1 MLKLSIKNPTTQETE
16 TYDVATEFNQFFN
29 QAKEYGLINS
39 IFSLR
44 VNAMRDENAPIRLH
58 ADSDVGN
65 GLLSILDGDDSLYD
79 VRVIDEE
86 ISDVPEE
93 HREYLESNLV
103 NEQYSDVDEL
113 FNDIKATTKFFAPV
127 KMSFFCP
134 LAGSIND
141 HEGDYYEADGAI
153 LTENIDKIEDAIRSE
168 QARELKMG
176 EYISDHAD
184 IKGKVLFAEWG
195 VEEHYGALYGKIDC
209 YLSEELSPEETER
222 LKDAITGQNSDGLG
236 EGFEQRE
243 IHIDEGDLY
252 VSYWQSGDEYF
263 LHTED
268 EFDEYLSQMGGM
280 RFGG

>member
-134 LAGSIND
+134 LAGNIND
-141 HEGDYYEADGAI
+141 HEGDYYEADGAM

-195 VEEHYGALYGKIDC
+195 VEEHYGALYGKN
-209 YLSEELSPEETER
+209 R
-222 LKDAITGQNSDGLG
+222 LLPLG
-236 EGFEQRE
+236 GTLPRRNRTPQGCHHRSEQRRSRRGLRAE
-243 IHIDEGDLY
+243 RNPHRRGRPLR
-252 VSYWQSGDEYF
+252 F
-263 LHTED
+263 L
-268 EFDEYLSQMGGM
+268 LAIG
-280 RFGG
+280 

>member
-16 TYDVATEFNQFFN
+16 TYDVTTEFNQFFN

-79 VRVIDEE
+79 ARVIDEE

-153 LTENIDKIEDAIRSE
+153 LTDNIDKIEDAIRSE

>member
-1 MLKLSIKNPTTQETE
+1 MHCYKCK
-16 TYDVATEFNQFFN
+16 
-29 QAKEYGLINS
+29 
-39 IFSLR
+39 
-44 VNAMRDENAPIRLH
+44 H
-58 ADSDVGN
+58 
-65 GLLSILDGDDSLYD
+65 
-79 VRVIDEE
+79 
-86 ISDVPEE
+86 
-93 HREYLESNLV
+93 
-103 NEQYSDVDEL
+103 
-113 FNDIKATTKFFAPV
+113 
-127 KMSFFCP
+127 
-134 LAGSIND
+134 
-141 HEGDYYEADGAI
+141 
-153 LTENIDKIEDAIRSE
+153 KIEDAIRSE

-184 IKGKVLFAEWG
+184 IKGKVLFAEWS

-252 VSYWQSGDEYF
+252 VSYWQSNDEYF

-268 EFDEYLSQMGGM
+268 EFDEYLSQTGGM

>member
-134 LAGSIND
+134 LAGNIND

-153 LTENIDKIEDAIRSE
+153 LTDNIDKIEDAIMSE

>member
-29 QAKEYGLINS
+29 QAKEYGMINS

-252 VSYWQSGDEYF
+252 VSYWQSNDEYF

-268 EFDEYLSQMGGM
+268 EFDEYLSQTGGM

>member
-268 EFDEYLSQMGGM
+268 EFDEYLSQMGSM

>member
-44 VNAMRDENAPIRLH
+44 VNAMKDENAPIRLH

-86 ISDVPEE
+86 LSDVREE
-93 HREYLESNLV
+93 LHDEIEANLV
-103 NEQYSDVDEL
+103 YEQYSDVDEL
-113 FNDIKATTKFFAPV
+113 FDDIKEMTKSLAGT
-127 KMSFFCP
+127 KISFFCP
-134 LAGSIND
+134 LAGNLND
-141 HEGDYYEADGAI
+141 HEGDYYEADGSM
-153 LTENIDKIEDAIRSE
+153 LTDNIDKIEDAIRSE

-209 YLSEELSPEETER
+209 YLSEDLSPEETER

-268 EFDEYLSQMGGM
+268 EFDEYLSQIGGM

>member
-16 TYDVATEFNQFFN
+16 TYDVVNEFNQFFN

-153 LTENIDKIEDAIRSE
+153 LTENIDKIEDAIMSE

-209 YLSEELSPEETER
+209 YLTEELSPEETER

>member
-44 VNAMRDENAPIRLH
+44 VNAIRDENAPIRLH

-153 LTENIDKIEDAIRSE
+153 LTENIDKIEDAIMSE
-168 QARELKMG
+168 QSRELKMG

>member
-16 TYDVATEFNQFFN
+16 TYDVTTEFNQFFN

-141 HEGDYYEADGAI
+141 HEGDYYDADGAI

-268 EFDEYLSQMGGM
+268 EFDEYLSQIGGM

>member
-252 VSYWQSGDEYF
+252 VSYWQSNDEYF

-268 EFDEYLSQMGGM
+268 EFDEYLSQTGGM

>member
-16 TYDVATEFNQFFN
+16 TYDVVTEFNQFFN

-86 ISDVPEE
+86 ISSVPEE
-93 HREYLESNLV
+93 HREYLESNLG

-195 VEEHYGALYGKIDC
+195 VEEHRGALYGKIDC

>member
-86 ISDVPEE
+86 LSDVREE
-93 HREYLESNLV
+93 LHDEIEANLV
-103 NEQYSDVDEL
+103 YEQYSDVDEL
-113 FNDIKATTKFFAPV
+113 FEDIKEMTKSLAAS
-127 KMSFFCP
+127 KISFFCP
-134 LAGSIND
+134 LAGNLND
-141 HEGDYYEADGAI
+141 HEGDYYEADGSM
-153 LTENIDKIEDAIRSE
+153 LTDNIDKIEDAIRSE

-252 VSYWQSGDEYF
+252 VSYWQSNDEYF

-268 EFDEYLSQMGGM
+268 EFDEYLSQTGGM

>member
-141 HEGDYYEADGAI
+141 HEGDYYDADGAI
-153 LTENIDKIEDAIRSE
+153 LTENIDKIEDAIMSE

>member
-86 ISDVPEE
+86 LSDVREE
-93 HREYLESNLV
+93 LRDELEANLV
-103 NEQYSDVDEL
+103 HEQYRDVDEL
-113 FNDIKATTKFFAPV
+113 FDDIKEMTKSLAGT
-127 KMSFFCP
+127 KISFFCP
-134 LAGSIND
+134 LAGNLND
-141 HEGDYYEADGAI
+141 HEGDYYEADGSM
-153 LTENIDKIEDAIRSE
+153 LTDNIDKIEDAIRSE

>member
-44 VNAMRDENAPIRLH
+44 VNAMKDENAPIRLH

-141 HEGDYYEADGAI
+141 HEGDYYDADGAI

>member
-16 TYDVATEFNQFFN
+16 TYDVVNEFNQFFN

-141 HEGDYYEADGAI
+141 HEGDYYDADGAI

>member
-29 QAKEYGLINS
+29 QAKEYGMINS

-134 LAGSIND
+134 LAGNLND

-153 LTENIDKIEDAIRSE
+153 LTDNIDKIEDAIRSE

-268 EFDEYLSQMGGM
+268 EFDEYLSQIGGM

>member
-153 LTENIDKIEDAIRSE
+153 LTENIDKIEDAIMSE

-268 EFDEYLSQMGGM
+268 EFDEYLSQTGGM

>member
-29 QAKEYGLINS
+29 QAKEHGLINS

-86 ISDVPEE
+86 LSDVREE
-93 HREYLESNLV
+93 LHDEIEANLV
-103 NEQYSDVDEL
+103 YEQYSDVDEL
-113 FNDIKATTKFFAPV
+113 FDDIKEMTKSLAGT
-127 KMSFFCP
+127 KISFFCP

-153 LTENIDKIEDAIRSE
+153 LTENIDKIEDAIMSE

-195 VEEHYGALYGKIDC
+195 VEEHRGALYGRIDC
-209 YLSEELSPEETER
+209 YLTEELSPEETER

-252 VSYWQSGDEYF
+252 VSYWQSNDEYF

-268 EFDEYLSQMGGM
+268 EFDEYLSQIGGM

>member
-252 VSYWQSGDEYF
+252 VSYWQSNDEYF

>member
-16 TYDVATEFNQFFN
+16 TYDVTTEFNQFFN

-153 LTENIDKIEDAIRSE
+153 LIENINKIEDAIRSE

-209 YLSEELSPEETER
+209 YLTEELSPEETER

-252 VSYWQSGDEYF
+252 VSYWQSNDEYF

-268 EFDEYLSQMGGM
+268 EFDEYLSQAGGM

>member
-16 TYDVATEFNQFFN
+16 TYDVVTEFNQFFN

>member
-29 QAKEYGLINS
+29 QAKEHGLINS

-44 VNAMRDENAPIRLH
+44 VNAMKDENAPIRLH

-195 VEEHYGALYGKIDC
+195 VEEHRGALYGKIDC

>member
-1 MLKLSIKNPTTQETE
+1 MLT
-16 TYDVATEFNQFFN
+16 D
-29 QAKEYGLINS
+29 
-39 IFSLR
+39 
-44 VNAMRDENAPIRLH
+44 
-58 ADSDVGN
+58 
-65 GLLSILDGDDSLYD
+65 
-79 VRVIDEE
+79 
-86 ISDVPEE
+86 
-93 HREYLESNLV
+93 
-103 NEQYSDVDEL
+103 
-113 FNDIKATTKFFAPV
+113 
-127 KMSFFCP
+127 
-134 LAGSIND
+134 
-141 HEGDYYEADGAI
+141 
-153 LTENIDKIEDAIRSE
+153 NIDKIEDAIMSE

-195 VEEHYGALYGKIDC
+195 VEEHRGALYGKIDC

-243 IHIDEGDLY
+243 IHIDDGDLY

>member
-29 QAKEYGLINS
+29 QAKEYGMINS

-134 LAGSIND
+134 LAGSLND

-268 EFDEYLSQMGGM
+268 EFDEYLSQIGGM